1 MAVSRLVTFGGVA
14 DNLWVGF
21 SAVASDGFDVLL
33 LVLLFQQ
40 KEGVKAGLVNS
51 VLGGEKHRQE
61 RRSRE
66 LLC

>member
-21 SAVASDGFDVLL
+21 SAAAFDGFDVLL

-40 KEGVKAGLVNS
+40 KEGVKAG
-51 VLGGEKHRQE
+51 
-61 RRSRE
+61 
-66 LLC
+66 